1 MNVIE
6 APAVAER
13 ADLFLAGGITG
24 ARLWQQEAIGM
35 LAGVQGSLFNPRRS
49 HDFREEDA
57 DEQVEW
63 EYRALRRS
71 GAILFWFPPETL
83 CPITLYELGVWG
95 NQHEVPVFVG
105 TDSGYLRRFD
115 VVKQM
120 SLAQPG
126 LTIHDSLDATVD
138 AYIAYHHTR

>member
-1 MNVIE
+1 MEVD
-6 APAVAER
+6 R

-24 ARLWQQEAIGM
+24 ARLWQQEAIAQ
-35 LAGVQGSLFNPRRS
+35 LAHLDGTLFNPRRS
-49 HDFREEDA
+49 HNFREEDA

-95 NQHEVPVFVG
+95 NQHTVPIFVG
-105 TDSGYLRRFD
+105 TDPGYLRRYD
-115 VVKQM
+115 VVKQL
-120 SLAQPG
+120 SLAQPN
-126 LTIHDSLDATVD
+126 ITVHNRLED
-138 AYIAYHHTR
+138 VTGAFEAYRAPRESGGRV